1 MIGPGNQLCTSAHFC
16 ALYKS
21 THPLTHSYIHSQQ
34 FSRFW
39 RCRPQCSANGCHCPA
54 ARVRIS
60 AALKWYMQPILDYRA
75 LPIFYVYGTN
85 RLHDGSKAQYEPSS
99 LRTPPHS
106 DCVSSR
112 DYLAPWSI
120 SVIDSRQ
127 GGAVYIALIEVHRHR
142 MDFV

>member
-1 MIGPGNQLCTSAHFC
+1 MIDPGNQLCTSAHFC

-34 FSRFW
+34 SFLAVQPLVQCEWMPLSR
-39 RCRPQCSANGCHCPA
+39 RSGTNLSSTKKGKCSPYSITE
-54 ARVRIS
+54 RY
-60 AALKWYMQPILDYRA
+60 LF
-75 LPIFYVYGTN
+75 FYVYGTN

-127 GGAVYIALIEVHRHR
+127 GGAVYIVLIEVHRHR